1 VVLGKR
7 YIADFFAPALRLVVE
22 VDGSIHE
29 RTRRADARRDE
40 RLRRLGYRIL
50 RLDGEL
56 VVHQLPVA
64 VARVREAV
72 RHAGQS
78 HELSGSSRKAER
90 IG

>member
-1 VVLGKR
+1 
-7 YIADFFAPALRLVVE
+7 
-22 VDGSIHE
+22 
-29 RTRRADARRDE
+29 
-40 RLRRLGYRIL
+40 
-50 RLDGEL
+50 LDGEL